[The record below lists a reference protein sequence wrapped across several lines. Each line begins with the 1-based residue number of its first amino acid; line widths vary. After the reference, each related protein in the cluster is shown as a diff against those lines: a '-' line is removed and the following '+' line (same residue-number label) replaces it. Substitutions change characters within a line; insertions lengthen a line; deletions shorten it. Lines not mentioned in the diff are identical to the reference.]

1 MQTKQIGF
9 LEFVEQGNAHFV
21 IPAYQRKYS
30 WSESQCEELWLDIMR
45 AARDDRDHFMGVLV
59 CAKGGENGDST
70 HNAASASD
78 RDIRIEIIDG
88 QQRLTTLTLML
99 VALTRRLKH
108 SGEPVDALPRLPHL
122 TLSPDDDD
130 TLQAVLTDAPLPA
143 HASENI
149 VRNLGFFSEKM
160 TAENF
165 DAPAFRRSLA
175 RLFVIEVEVAST
187 RQAQTIF
194 EGLNSKGVPL
204 TVADMVR
211 NYLLLE
217 ESRAEQTRLYDEYWH
232 VIEQLFAP
240 DPGSLRLN
248 SAIKGWLTVRLKGAR
263 VLGAG
268 RAYSSFKRYYE
279 DNFAATK
286 ESLLVELRGFC
297 LMWAESYRFHA
308 VKKFK
313 SSCDW
318 AVNGA
323 ATLTA
328 NYPLRP
334 PDHPEAAARW
344 KKQMEEANENW

>member
-1 MQTKQIGF
+1 MQAKQIGF
-9 LEFVEQGNAHFV
+9 LEFIEQENAHFV

-30 WSESQCEELWLDIMR
+30 WSESQCDELLLDIMR

-59 CAKGGENGDST
+59 CAKDGEGS
-70 HNAASASD
+70 
-78 RDIRIEIIDG
+78 RIEIIDG
-88 QQRLTTLTLML
+88 QQRLTTLTLVL
-99 VALTRRLKH
+99 VALTQRLKR
-108 SGEPVDALPRLPHL
+108 SDTPADALPRLPLL
-122 TLSPDDDD
+122 TLSPDDDE
-130 TLQAVLTDAPLPA
+130 TLQAVLSDAPLPTR
-143 HASENI
+143 ASENI
-149 VRNLGFFSEKM
+149 VHNLGFFSEKM
-160 TAENF
+160 AADEF
-165 DAPAFRRSLA
+165 DAPAFLRSLA
-175 RLFVIEVEVAST
+175 RLFVIEVEVENT

-263 VLGAG
+263 VLGAE

-279 DNFAATK
+279 DHFSATK
-286 ESLLVELRGFC
+286 ESLLAELRGFC

-313 SSCDW
+313 SSCSW

-334 PDHPEAAARW
+334 PDHPGAAARW